1 MLPASAPD
9 GFIVKVAGEAGSTT
23 DDYYI
28 DMMIQKKYGKNVLDP
43 VF

>member
-28 DMMIQKKYGKNVLDP
+28 RYDDTEKYGKNVLDP